1 MSIGNTQPPVRREG
15 RLEIAAPDGP
25 EHSLSGQVAGRQACS
40 PLEER
45 QLRLVGLKPGAVQGQ
60 VGRAGGELG
69 PGLHQLLGDG
79 LIQSR
84 NIDTSKHIIMNTHKY
99 MKHEHLRH
107 KDPWERTSSP
117 GP

>member
-25 EHSLSGQVAGRQACS
+25 EHGLSGQVAGQQACS

-60 VGRAGGELG
+60 VGRAGGKLG
-69 PGLHQLLGDG
+69 PGLNQLLCNG
-79 LIQSR
+79 LTNTRFI
-84 NIDTSKHIIMNTHKY
+84 TSMHNSKREYHSIEYKY
-99 MKHEHLRH
+99 LRH
-107 KDPWERTSSP
+107 RDPWERSS
-117 GP
+117 GPSQ